1 MAGEGEREPRL
12 PRLRPEDVEG
22 EARTVLDELRKARGN
37 VPNLFRVAA
46 NRPAIMASLYTHM
59 NAVMGQGTVPQLL
72 KELVALRVSHLNA
85 CRY

>member
-1 MAGEGEREPRL
+1 MAGETEREPRL
-12 PRLRPEDVEG
+12 PRLQPEAVEG
-22 EARTVLDELRKARGN
+22 DARAVLDELLRSRGS

-46 NRPAIMASLYTHM
+46 SRPAIMVSLHAHM

>member
-1 MAGEGEREPRL
+1 MAESEREPRV
-12 PRLRPEDVEG
+12 PRLLPQDVEG
-22 EARTVLDELRKARGN
+22 EARIVLEELHKARGN

-46 NRPAIMASLYTHM
+46 SRPSIMTSLHAHM

-72 KELVALRVSHLNA
+72 KELLALRVSHLNA